1 MTCNYW
7 RYVIFYTLTASSQPL
22 SFVIHHCPFFSHLF
36 LDTFKMETIN
46 PILLWVK
53 NVNTFFFSHG
63 SLMSAIQ
70 KCDAFCHQNDRE
82 LAMTDITVMSF
93 KEKML
98 LFVKL
103 EKNGDPPL
111 MLITWVSFSV
121 QTAIYFRSLLPK
133 SGTWEKLELSLINP
147 AHSRHTLDRV
157 GRDMTADRETCSCRI
172 YSGATKTS
180 NRNLSIPTL
189 SKQRLQA

>member
-53 NVNTFFFSHG
+53 NVDTFFFSHG

-111 MLITWVSFSV
+111 DAHHLGIIFCSNCHLF
-121 QTAIYFRSLLPK
+121 QIFAPK
-133 SGTWEKLELSLINP
+133 V
-147 AHSRHTLDRV
+147 RHMGKV
-157 GRDMTADRETCSCRI
+157 RI
-172 YSGATKTS
+172 EP
-180 NRNLSIPTL
+180 N
-189 SKQRLQA
+189 